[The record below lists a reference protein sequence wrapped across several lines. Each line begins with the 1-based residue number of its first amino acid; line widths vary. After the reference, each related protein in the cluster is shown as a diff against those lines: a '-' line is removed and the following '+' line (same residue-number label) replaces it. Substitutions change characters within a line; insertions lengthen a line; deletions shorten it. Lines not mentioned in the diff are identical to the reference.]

1 MSFILVGEA
10 FGLVEF
16 SGLLLITLGL
26 ATVLPL
32 RGLKTALR
40 IQQGHTS
47 KN

>member
-26 ATVLPL
+26 NLH
-32 RGLKTALR
+32 GL
-40 IQQGHTS
+40 
-47 KN
+47 